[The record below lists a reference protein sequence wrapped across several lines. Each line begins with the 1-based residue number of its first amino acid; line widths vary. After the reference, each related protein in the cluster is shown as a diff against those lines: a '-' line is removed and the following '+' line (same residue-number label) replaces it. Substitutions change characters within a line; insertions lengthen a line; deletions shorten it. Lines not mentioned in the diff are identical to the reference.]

1 MVNVKQ
7 TYTLVDPTTE
17 AIVPEFQGAPR
28 LPSIAGAN
36 IGLID
41 DSKRNA
47 DVLLEEI
54 ANVLMEKY
62 EVNSIS
68 WLKKPSASKP
78 ADPGELE
85 SLAKS
90 SDAIIIAIGD

>member
-1 MVNVKQ
+1 MVNVKE
-7 TYTLVDPTTE
+7 TFTLVDPTTA
-17 AIVPEFQGAPR
+17 AIVPAFEGAPR
-28 LPSIAGAN
+28 IPTIAGAN

-54 ANVLMEKY
+54 AAVLTEKY

-78 ADPGELE
+78 ADPAELE
-85 SLAKS
+85 ELAKAT
-90 SDAIIIAIGD
+90 DAIIIAIGD

>member
-1 MVNVKQ
+1 MVNVKE
-7 TYTLVDPTTE
+7 TFTLVDPTTE
-17 AIVPEFQGAPR
+17 AIVPAFEGAPR
-28 LPSIAGAN
+28 IPTIAGAN

-54 ANVLMEKY
+54 AAVLTEKY

-78 ADPGELE
+78 ADPE
-85 SLAKS
+85 
-90 SDAIIIAIGD
+90 IIREMVSKCDYVLVAIGS

>member
-1 MVNVKQ
+1 MVNIKQ
-7 TYTLVDPTTE
+7 TYTLVDPSTE

-28 LPSIAGAN
+28 IETVAGAA

-54 ANVLMEKY
+54 ANVLTEKY
-62 EVNSIS
+62 EVKSIS

-78 ADPGELE
+78 ADPKELE
-85 SLAKS
+85 SLANN